1 MIFTLT
7 KVETLIPKSI
17 FYMGEYYE
25 PSMYVTAWGKWA
37 ICYKPVIRHRPPEYK
52 DSGYIFSQVVEKN
65 LKEFKPVII
74 GDATSPYFCLRII
87 DVPNLDKAFDIL
99 YKRIKLAEEKGVIKV
114 GD

>member
-17 FYMGEYYE
+17 FYMGEHYE
-25 PSMYVTAWGKWA
+25 PSMYPTAWGKWA
-37 ICYKPVIRHRPPEYK
+37 VCYKPTMRHRPPEYK

-65 LKEFKPVII
+65 LKEFKPVIT
-74 GDATSPYFCLRII
+74 GDVTRII

-99 YKRIKLAEEKGVIKV
+99 YKRIKLAEEKKIIEIK
-114 GD
+114 DYE

>member
-17 FYMGEYYE
+17 FYMGEHYE
-25 PSMYVTAWGKWA
+25 PSMYLTAWNKWA
-37 ICYKPVIRHRPPEYK
+37 VCYKPVYRHRPPEYK

-65 LKEFKPVII
+65 LKGFKPVIT
-74 GDATSPYFCLRII
+74 GVVTRII
-87 DVPNLDKAFDIL
+87 DVPSLDKAFDIL
-99 YKRIKLAEEKGVIKV
+99 YKRIKLAEEKGIIKV